1 MQQMRTEVVRRRVS
15 VSLSQT
21 FKTARDIMLRRWA
34 SAQVQPRQDDPADAI
49 AATEKNGDYVAK
61 NAFRDIIPSCG
72 GRENLEGLSH
82 RAIRITMPSL
92 QCYLIV
98 VGCSLLALPMRAAEV
113 TDVSQSPAAKVHAIG
128 VDEVRWTEGF
138 WADRYATLRDRSLPA
153 MTTLMRGHEYKPY
166 YENFL
171 IAAGDMQGDY
181 HGAPFNDGDYYKFLE
196 AVTAVWAVNH
206 DPELKKILNTSI
218 DAIARAQRSD
228 GYIHT
233 PVLVDLRNGKDA
245 KPFSDRANF
254 EMYNMGHLLT
264 AACLHHRAT
273 GEDTFLNV
281 AKETADFLAKAFA
294 NPTPE
299 LARNSVCPSHYMGLV
314 ELYRTTHDKRHLQL
328 AQKFLA
334 MRNLV
339 ADGGDD
345 NQDRIPFLE
354 QREAVGHAVRANY
367 LYAGA
372 TDLLLETGDNR
383 LLAPLE
389 ACWQSLV
396 DKKLYVTGGCGAL
409 YDGASPDASDD
420 QGSITRTHQAYG
432 RNYQLPNTTAYNET
446 CATIGSVLWN
456 WRMFLATGEAKYID
470 VLELALY
477 NSVLSGV
484 SLEGTDYFYVNPLR
498 LTDPLPTKLRWSRER
513 VPFVTS
519 YCCPPNVLRTIAEI
533 SGYAYAKTDDAIYVN
548 LYGGSKLNTSLDASP
563 ENAGAGVASSL
574 ILTQTTRYPWDGV
587 AMITIDACPNRE
599 FAIRLRIPG
608 WAESATIS
616 VNGKAANVT
625 PTHGTYAEIHREWRA
640 GDAIELDIPMPAVKL
655 EANPLV
661 EETLNQTAIKRGPL
675 VYCLESPDLPE
686 GMRISDVTVSPAAEF
701 RHRHDDSLLGGVTV
715 LEGPLA
721 AQSAAAWDHSLYRPL
736 TPKARRE
743 LQGRLIPYYAWSN
756 RGKSEMSVW
765 LPLAN

>member
-1 MQQMRTEVVRRRVS
+1 M
-15 VSLSQT
+15 
-21 FKTARDIMLRRWA
+21 
-34 SAQVQPRQDDPADAI
+34 P
-49 AATEKNGDYVAK
+49 
-61 NAFRDIIPSCG
+61 
-72 GRENLEGLSH
+72 GLY
-82 RAIRITMPSL
+82 R
-92 QCYLIV
+92 CLIV
-98 VGCSLLALPMRAAEV
+98 VGYALLAIPMRAAEV

-128 VDEVRWTEGF
+128 VDEVRWTKGF
-138 WADRYATLRDRSLPA
+138 WADRWKTLQESSLPA
-153 MTTLMRGHEYKPY
+153 MAKLMRGHEYKPY

-171 IAAGDMQGDY
+171 IAAGDMPGDY

-196 AVTAVWAVNH
+196 AVTAVWALNH
-206 DPELKKILNTSI
+206 DPELKKILDASI
-218 DAIARAQRSD
+218 DAIGRAQRAD

-233 PVLVDLRNGKDA
+233 PVLVALRNGREA
-245 KPFSDRANF
+245 KPFSDRADF

-273 GEDTFLNV
+273 GDDAFLNV
-281 AKETADFLAKAFA
+281 AVKTADFLAETFA
-294 NPTPE
+294 SPTPE

-314 ELYRTTHDKRHLQL
+314 ELYRTTRDPKHLEL
-328 AQKFLA
+328 AKKFLA

-339 ADGGDD
+339 QDGGDD

-372 TDLLLETGDNR
+372 ADLLLETGDDR
-383 LLAPLE
+383 LRAPLE

-396 DKKLYVTGGCGAL
+396 DKKMYVTGGCGAL

-456 WRMFLATGEAKYID
+456 WRMFLATGDAKYID

-533 SGYAYAKTDDAIYVN
+533 SGYAYAKTDGAIYVN
-548 LYGGSKLNTSLDASP
+548 LYGGSKLNTSLD
-563 ENAGAGVASSL
+563 NGAGVASSL

-587 AMITIDACPNRE
+587 ATITIDACPNRE

-608 WAESATIS
+608 WAESAAIS
-616 VNGKAANVT
+616 VNGKPANVT
-625 PTHGTYAEIHREWRA
+625 PTHGTYAEIRREWRA
-640 GDAIELDIPMPAVKL
+640 GDAIELDMPMPAVKL

-701 RHRHDDSLLGGVTV
+701 KPRHDDSLLGGVTV

-736 TPKARRE
+736 TPKAHRE
-743 LQGRLIPYYAWSN
+743 LQGRLIPYYAWAN

>member
-1 MQQMRTEVVRRRVS
+1 MPFNLSRL
-15 VSLSQT
+15 SLVAVLAC
-21 FKTARDIMLRRWA
+21 F
-34 SAQVQPRQDDPADAI
+34 AI
-49 AATEKNGDYVAK
+49 
-61 NAFRDIIPSCG
+61 S
-72 GRENLEGLSH
+72 S
-82 RAIRITMPSL
+82 
-92 QCYLIV
+92 
-98 VGCSLLALPMRAAEV
+98 RAADV
-113 TDVSQSPAAKVHAIG
+113 IDVSRSPAAKVHAIG
-128 VDEVRWTEGF
+128 VDEIRWTEGF
-138 WADRYATLRDRSLPA
+138 WADRYATLRDHSLPA

-171 IAAGDMQGDY
+171 IAAGDMEGDY

-196 AVTAVWAVNH
+196 AVTAVWAINH
-206 DPELKKILNTSI
+206 DPELKRILDTSI

-233 PVLVDLRNGKDA
+233 PVLVALKNGKDA
-245 KPFSDRANF
+245 KPFSDRADF

-264 AACLHHRAT
+264 TACLHHRAT
-273 GEDTFLNV
+273 GEDALLNV
-281 AKETADFLAKAFA
+281 AKKTANFLAETFA

-314 ELYRTTHDKRHLQL
+314 ELYRTTRDPKHLQL
-328 AQKFLA
+328 AQKFLT

-339 ADGGDD
+339 KDGGDD
-345 NQDRIPFLE
+345 NQDRVPFLQ

-367 LYAGA
+367 LFAGA
-372 TDLLLETGDNR
+372 TDLLLETGDER

-389 ACWQSLV
+389 ACWQNLV
-396 DKKLYVTGGCGAL
+396 DKKMYVTGGCGAL

-498 LTDPLPTKLRWSRER
+498 LTDPLPTRLRWSRER

-519 YCCPPNVLRTIAEI
+519 YCCPPNVLRTIAET
-533 SGYAYAKTDDAIYVN
+533 SGYAYAKTDDSIYVN
-548 LYGGSKLNTSLDASP
+548 LYGSSKLETSLGASP

-574 ILTQTTRYPWDGV
+574 ILTQTTVYPWNGV
-587 AMITIDACPNRE
+587 ATITVDACPDRE

-608 WAESATIS
+608 WAESATIR
-616 VNGKAANVT
+616 VNGEPVSST
-625 PTHGTYAEIHREWRA
+625 PSSGTYAEIRREWKG
-640 GDAIELDIPMPAVKL
+640 GDVIELDVPMPAVML

-661 EETLNQTAIKRGPL
+661 EETLNQVAFKRGPI

-686 GMRISDVTVSPAAEF
+686 DTRISDVTVSAAAEF
-701 RHRHDDSLLGGVTV
+701 TPRHDDALLGGVTV

-721 AQSAAAWDHSLYRPL
+721 AHSAAAWDRDLYRPL
-736 TPKARRE
+736 TPKTRRE
-743 LQGRLIPYYAWSN
+743 LHGRLIPYYAWAN

-765 LPLAN
+765 LPLAD

>member
-1 MQQMRTEVVRRRVS
+1 
-15 VSLSQT
+15 
-21 FKTARDIMLRRWA
+21 
-34 SAQVQPRQDDPADAI
+34 
-49 AATEKNGDYVAK
+49 
-61 NAFRDIIPSCG
+61 
-72 GRENLEGLSH
+72 
-82 RAIRITMPSL
+82 MPSL
-92 QCYLIV
+92 HRCLIV
-98 VGCSLLALPMRAAEV
+98 VGYSLLALPIRAAEV
-113 TDVSQSPAAKVHAIG
+113 ADVSQSPAAKVHAIG

-138 WADRYATLRDRSLPA
+138 WADRWKTLQESSLPA
-153 MTTLMRGHEYKPY
+153 MAKLMRGHEYKPY

-171 IAAGDMQGDY
+171 IAAGDMPGDY

-196 AVTAVWAVNH
+196 AVTAVWALNH
-206 DPELKKILNTSI
+206 DPELKKILDTSI
-218 DAIARAQRSD
+218 DAIGRAQRAD

-233 PVLVDLRNGKDA
+233 PVLVALRNGREA
-245 KPFSDRANF
+245 KPFSDRADF

-273 GEDTFLNV
+273 GDDAFLNV
-281 AKETADFLAKAFA
+281 AQKTADFLAETFA
-294 NPTPE
+294 NPTSE

-314 ELYRTTHDKRHLQL
+314 ELYRTTHEPKHLEL
-328 AQKFLA
+328 AKKFLA

-339 ADGGDD
+339 TDGGDD

-372 TDLLLETGDNR
+372 ADLLLETGDNS

-396 DKKLYVTGGCGAL
+396 DKKMYVTGGCGAL

-456 WRMFLATGEAKYID
+456 WRMFLATGDAKYID

-498 LTDPLPTKLRWSRER
+498 LTDPLPAPLRWSRTR

-519 YCCPPNVLRTIAEI
+519 YCCPPNVLRTIAET
-533 SGYAYAKTDDAIYVN
+533 SGYAYAKTDDEIYVN
-548 LYGGSKLNTSLDASP
+548 LYGGSKLNTSLD
-563 ENAGAGVASSL
+563 NGAGVASSL
-574 ILTQTTRYPWDGV
+574 VLTQTTRYPWDGV
-587 AMITIDACPNRE
+587 ATIAVDACPNRE

-608 WAESATIS
+608 WVDSAKIR
-616 VNGKAANVT
+616 VNGESVNVT
-625 PTHGTYAEIHREWRA
+625 PSPGAYAEIRREWRG
-640 GDAIELDIPMPAVKL
+640 GDKIELDLPMPAVKL

-661 EETLNQTAIKRGPL
+661 EETLNQTAFKRGPI
-675 VYCLESPDLPE
+675 VYCLESHDLPE
-686 GMRISDVTVSPAAEF
+686 GTRVSDVTVSPAAEF
-701 RHRHDDSLLGGVTV
+701 EPRHDDSLLGGVTV
-715 LEGPLA
+715 LEGPLT
-721 AQSAAAWDHSLYRPL
+721 AQSAASWGRVLYRPL

-743 LQGRLIPYYAWSN
+743 IQGRLIPYYAWSN